1 MNALKRIFPNLITLA
16 NLTCGLFSVIF
27 AFQGSLELASLCIFI
42 GAFFDF
48 FDGFAARILKV
59 SGELGKQLDSMAD
72 IVTFGVAPG
81 FLLFHFMYYLSNGMV
96 LRHSISNDVFF
107 LPATLALLIP
117 IFSAYRLANFN
128 IDKRQTTS
136 FIGLPV
142 PALAIFIAAIP
153 NINFEQFPIF
163 SDIIFLSI
171 ISVLMPILLVIK
183 MPLFSFKFSK
193 TEKKNSRLNI
203 FRVTLIL
210 STVILFFA
218 FQFAAIPFIVILYLI
233 LSLINNLT
241 KI

>member
-27 AFQGSLELASLCIFI
+27 AFQGSLELASLCIFT

-48 FDGFAARILKV
+48 FDGLVARLLKV

-81 FLLFHFMYYLSNGMV
+81 FLLFHFMFYISNGMIF
-96 LRHSISNDVFF
+96 RYSMSNEVIF

-128 IDKRQTTS
+128 IDTKQTTS

-142 PALAIFIAAIP
+142 PALAMFIAAIP
-153 NINFEQFPIF
+153 NINFEQFPMF

-171 ISVLMPILLVIK
+171 ISVIMPILLVIK
-183 MPLFSFKFSK
+183 MPLFSFKLNK
-193 TEKKNSRLNI
+193 NEKKISRLNM
-203 FRVTLIL
+203 FRVILIL
-210 STVILFFA
+210 STVVLFFV
-218 FQFAAIPFIVILYLI
+218 FQFATIPFIVILYLI

-241 KI
+241 RI